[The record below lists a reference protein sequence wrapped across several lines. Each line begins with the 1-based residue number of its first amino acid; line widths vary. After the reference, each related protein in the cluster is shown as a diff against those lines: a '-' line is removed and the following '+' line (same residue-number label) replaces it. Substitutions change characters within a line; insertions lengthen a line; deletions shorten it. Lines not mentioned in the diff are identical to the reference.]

1 MGFLILA
8 LSSVSLIIVL
18 RSHAYWSMGGAAS
31 AVINKNINDMPV
43 GNLMTI
49 PVHEIDCVLLDLIG

>member
-1 MGFLILA
+1 
-8 LSSVSLIIVL
+8 
-18 RSHAYWSMGGAAS
+18 MGGAAS